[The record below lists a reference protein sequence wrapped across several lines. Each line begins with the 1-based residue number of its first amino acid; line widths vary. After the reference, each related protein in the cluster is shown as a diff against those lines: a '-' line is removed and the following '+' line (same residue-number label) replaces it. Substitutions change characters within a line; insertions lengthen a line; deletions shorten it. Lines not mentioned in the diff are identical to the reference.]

1 MSSRASVSER
11 GDPKGLCQEI
21 ASSSAVWRTSRNDRL
36 DAMTMK
42 IKKLVPTE
50 NDQLLKSE
58 IVNRYSEMKFKKGLT
73 IEDCRFLI

>member
-1 MSSRASVSER
+1 MA
-11 GDPKGLCQEI
+11 
-21 ASSSAVWRTSRNDRL
+21 
-36 DAMTMK
+36 MK

-58 IVNRYSEMKFKKGLT
+58 IVNRYSEMNFKKGLT